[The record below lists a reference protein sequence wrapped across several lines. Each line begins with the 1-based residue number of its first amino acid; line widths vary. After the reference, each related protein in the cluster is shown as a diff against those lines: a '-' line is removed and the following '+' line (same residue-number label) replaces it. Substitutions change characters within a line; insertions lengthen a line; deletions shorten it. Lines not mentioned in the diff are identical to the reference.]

1 MAGKLLDLVL
11 DAHGGMNRWS
21 ELSDLIVDT
30 TLGGSLWAQVG
41 VPTILPNV
49 RLSLS
54 LKRQH
59 VMMHSDTAKERM
71 LFDSFGM
78 SLFAPEQR
86 PLRLEDPRQSIMER
100 PGYPWTELQ
109 AGYFIGYAMWQYLT
123 APFLYSYPGF
133 QTEEVEA
140 WHEGGETWRVLRIT
154 FPDHI
159 ETHTNVQ
166 YAYYGPDGLLRRHR
180 YAVDILGGIVGV
192 NYASAYQ
199 QINGIMVPT
208 VREVFAA
215 DIEGNKIGSP
225 PVVTIKLDRLFFQ

>member
-140 WHEGGETWRVLRIT
+140 WHEGGETGSEEMFFESLFRIT
-154 FPDHI
+154 SKPTRTFNTP
-159 ETHTNVQ
+159 TT
-166 YAYYGPDGLLRRHR
+166 GLM
-180 YAVDILGGIVGV
+180 VSCGV
-192 NYASAYQ
+192 TATQ
-199 QINGIMVPT
+199 
-208 VREVFAA
+208 
-215 DIEGNKIGSP
+215 
-225 PVVTIKLDRLFFQ
+225 